1 MTSVR
6 TAAKALSIPEVYPR
20 GTMRAVKRTI
30 IVLLLGF
37 LATSAL
43 GASFLSDEQ
52 ALRRLEREQAVATY
66 EGEAGWFSA
75 HVSDDYVLITSS
87 GAVKTKAQLIAELE
101 KGVVMEPYEPT
112 DVTIRA
118 HDNIA
123 IISGRVLRKTIEN
136 GERVTA
142 DLRFSDVWIKTDHG
156 WFCVSGQFSP
166 VSIKRVSI
174 KRERVK

>member
-1 MTSVR
+1 MSIPSLRSWSASWFGQRSAAATLSPIVYESPRARKRGDGIMTSVR

-37 LATSAL
+37 LATSAF

-66 EGEAGWFSA
+66 DGDAGWFRN
-75 HVSDDYVLITSS
+75 HVSDDYVLITGS
-87 GAVKTKAQLIAELE
+87 GVVKTKAQLIAELE

-112 DVTIRA
+112 EVTVRA
-118 HDNIA
+118 HD
-123 IISGRVLRKTIEN
+123 
-136 GERVTA
+136 
-142 DLRFSDVWIKTDHG
+142 DVA
-156 WFCVSGQFSP
+156 
-166 VSIKRVSI
+166 
-174 KRERVK
+174 

>member
-1 MTSVR
+1 
-6 TAAKALSIPEVYPR
+6 
-20 GTMRAVKRTI
+20 MRAVKRMTV
-30 IVLLLGF
+30 VLLLGF
-37 LATSAL
+37 LATSAF

-66 EGEAGWFSA
+66 EGDAGWFRV
-75 HVSDDYVLITSS
+75 HTSDDYVLITGS

-112 DVTIRA
+112 DVTVRA
-118 HDNIA
+118 HDTIA
-123 IISGRVLRKTIEN
+123 IISGRILRKSVEN

-166 VSIKRVSI
+166 VSIKR
-174 KRERVK
+174 ERVK